1 MIDQNNGN
9 IQNNI
14 DEEIEEKEEY
24 EEEEVNQGNEE
35 EGQEFKV
42 AFNIQFSEGSFILLV
57 GKTVEQKLI
66 LRLVDKEDDTKPF
79 YQSEFSLNELKD
91 LNSYFKNFINE
102 EEAIDCIIK
111 HLSESEKEIEI
122 LNDNNIELTILFNEN
137 NKETKIGFLLNK
149 FSYVLE
155 GEEEGNEVNKDNIN
169 NNMQNDNKG
178 QDGRMEEEIE
188 EVENDNNADYNVE
201 HIEEANLEYSEENI
215 GGSDKKESGS
225 NEKMKNGKININ
237 KEEINKNLNLNL
249 NLPLNNKN
257 VQNENVLQTIIE
269 ETNEHLMMSPGSNK
283 NVNDNV
289 FYTPEKQNHFPDL
302 QISRIIEELKE
313 NLDSL
318 GGAMNYIEQEDEE
331 ALQKTNENDN
341 NINNKVRNIDFNL
354 FKNEILKT
362 IGSLSDNFN
371 NQLEKQ
377 NIYINKIQTNNENKF
392 KEMESKYNQKISIL
406 EKNLNEAKN
415 QINKS
420 ENLIRNQSN
429 KSLDRNKQEKY
440 NSNEIERIKNDLNT
454 KIKDIDKKINEFKTD
469 INKNNKNNDNLNS
482 NLKTVN
488 EKINNIDSRLK
499 QNEYNSQKNI
509 DLNNNNTNNI
519 NNFGNK
525 IKNLETQVKILEGLK
540 RGDNDKNIID
550 KISILENKSKDF
562 DNKIKE
568 LQNNNQLLNVNE
580 KLKNIENIYE
590 QINKNDII
598 KKVNDLVNW
607 SKSYENEFHT
617 IENEI
622 KNNNNYFDNLKK
634 RINKLENKSSSRQSN
649 TQDKNQNIKKQKLV
663 KQQLNKS
670 NDNIQNDNNNNNYR
684 VLKQQDDNNI
694 PLPKKYASQTFDKTN
709 ANTSHSV
716 NKNLMKKN
724 NTLDNNIEY
733 QTLTKPRSR
742 SKDRH
747 KNRDE
752 EKENQES
759 KTKNKDNIA
768 IKDNE
773 NNISESKIV
782 EYDDLIFVENKIKEI
797 YPKYNFDYCL
807 VYRASDDGDKSS
819 DFHNKCDKI
828 GPNLTIVKTRKG
840 YVFGGFTAKNWE
852 HLKRDINES
861 KPNLGSASRDSK
873 AFGFCVNLQ
882 KIYNNEKPDEFAIW
896 CNRNYG
902 PTFKN
907 NLFQVFD
914 NCFRKGG
921 YCSIRK
927 NSHFGGQDYD
937 YEISGGESKFAI
949 EDVEVS
955 K

>member
-1 MIDQNNGN
+1 MIDQNNAN

-14 DEEIEEKEEY
+14 EEEIEEKEEY
-24 EEEEVNQGNEE
+24 EEEDVNQGNEE

-42 AFNIQFSEGSFILLV
+42 AFNIQINEGSFILLV

-79 YQSEFSLNELKD
+79 YQNEFSLQELKD
-91 LNSYFKNFINE
+91 LNSYFINFINE
-102 EEAIDCIIK
+102 EEAIDCVIK

-137 NKETKIGFLLNK
+137 NKETKLGFLLNK
-149 FSYVLE
+149 VTYVIE
-155 GEEEGNEVNKDNIN
+155 DEEEGNDINKDNIN
-169 NNMQNDNKG
+169 NNIQNDNKG
-178 QDGRMEEEIE
+178 QEEEIE
-188 EVENDNNADYNVE
+188 EIENVE
-201 HIEEANLEYSEENI
+201 HIEEANLEYSDENLEK
-215 GGSDKKESGS
+215 SDKKEKGS
-225 NEKMKNGKININ
+225 YEKIKNSKINGN
-237 KEEINKNLNLNL
+237 KEEINKNLNLLN
-249 NLPLNNKN
+249 NLPLTNKN
-257 VQNENVLQTIIE
+257 IQSENVLQTIIE
-269 ETNEHLMMSPGSNK
+269 ETNEHLLMSPGSNK
-283 NVNDNV
+283 KVNQNV

-302 QISRIIEELKE
+302 QISSIIEELKE

-318 GGAMNYIEQEDEE
+318 DGAMNYIEQEDEE
-331 ALQKTNENDN
+331 VLQNTNENDN
-341 NINNKVRNIDFNL
+341 NKKPKIKNIDFNA
-354 FKNEILKT
+354 FRNEIIKT
-362 IGSLSDNFN
+362 ITSLSDNFT

-392 KEMESKYNQKISIL
+392 KEMENKYNQKISIL

-420 ENLIRNQSN
+420 ENIIRNQSN
-429 KSLDRNKQEKY
+429 KNLDRNKQEKY

-469 INKNNKNNDNLNS
+469 INKNNKNNENINS
-482 NLKTVN
+482 NIKTFN

-499 QNEYNSQKNI
+499 QNEYNLQKNN
-509 DLNNNNTNNI
+509 DLNNNNANNVNNI
-519 NNFGNK
+519 GNK
-525 IKNLETQVKILEGLK
+525 VKNLETQVKILEGLK
-540 RGDNDKNIID
+540 RGDNDKNILD
-550 KISILENKSKDF
+550 KISVLENKSKDF
-562 DNKIKE
+562 ENKIKE
-568 LQNNNQLLNVNE
+568 LPNINE
-580 KLKNIENIYE
+580 KLNNMYE
-590 QINKNDII
+590 PINKNDII
-598 KKVNDLVNW
+598 NKVNDLVNW
-607 SKSYENEFHT
+607 SKKYENEFHT
-617 IENEI
+617 IENEL
-622 KNNNNYFDNLKK
+622 KNNSNYLDNLKK
-634 RINKLENKSSSRQSN
+634 KISKLENKGSSKQS
-649 TQDKNQNIKKQKLV
+649 QEKNANIKKQKIV

-670 NDNIQNDNNNNNYR
+670 NDNIQNDNNIKNYR
-684 VLKQQDDNNI
+684 VLKSQDDNNI
-694 PLPKKYASQTFDKTN
+694 PVPKKYTSQTFDKAN
-709 ANTSHSV
+709 ASTSHSV
-716 NKNLMKKN
+716 NKNMVKKN
-724 NTLDNNIEY
+724 NILDNNIEY

-742 SKDRH
+742 SKDKP

-752 EKENQES
+752 ENQES
-759 KTKNKDNIA
+759 KTIKKDNIA

-797 YPKYNFDYCL
+797 YPKYNFDYYL

-914 NCFRKGG
+914 NCFKKGG

-937 YEISGGESKFAI
+937 YEIAGGESKFAI
-949 EDVEVS
+949 EDVEVYEIQFE
-955 K
+955 